1 MTEPSSSAKAKAKA
15 KAKAAINNDKRVDG
29 SRPSIAKGQGAK
41 MKFRVGKKLVCYG
54 YQKPG
59 GCNNRSC
66 KYSHVCAYCE
76 GSHLFETCK
85 EYVAD
90 K

>member
-1 MTEPSSSAKAKAKA
+1 MAEPNASTKAKAKA
-15 KAKAAINNDKRVDG
+15 KAKAAINKDKHVDG
-29 SRPSIAKGQGAK
+29 SRFSIAKGQGTK

-59 GCNNRSC
+59 GCTNTSC

-76 GSHLFETCK
+76 GSHPFETCR
-85 EYVAD
+85 EYSAD